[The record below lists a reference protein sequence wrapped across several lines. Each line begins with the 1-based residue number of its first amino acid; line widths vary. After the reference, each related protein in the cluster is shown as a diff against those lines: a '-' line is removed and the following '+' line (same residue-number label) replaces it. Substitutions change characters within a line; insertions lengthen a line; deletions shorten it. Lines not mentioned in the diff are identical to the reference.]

1 MKWSDVGRMVASAAP
16 VVGGILAGPAGAAVG
31 GILAEKL
38 GVPGTAADV
47 AAAIQAD
54 ATTLLRIK
62 ELESTER
69 TRFAELQAQVAQAQ
83 LSAETADR
91 SSAREREVK
100 VHDLTPSIL
109 AYGVTVGFFG
119 TLATAIFHGL
129 PADGGEAILVLLGSL
144 GTAWTAIVSYYYGST
159 RGSEAKTALLV
170 KGKTP

>member
-1 MKWSDVGRMVASAAP
+1 MNWSDVSRLVGKAAP
-16 VVGGILAGPAGAAVG
+16 LVGGILAGPAGAAVG
-31 GILAEKL
+31 GLLAEKL

-69 TRFAELQAQVAQAQ
+69 TRLAELQAQVELGQVQAE
-83 LSAETADR
+83 AADR
-91 SSAREREVK
+91 ASARDREAK
-100 VHDLTPSIL
+100 VHDMTPAIL
-109 AYGVTVGFFG
+109 AYGVTLGFFG

-170 KGKTP
+170 KKP